1 MLKMLM
7 RTRNKVMRS
16 AILPATISGG
26 MRKLTQETT
35 TNSPDGR

>member
-1 MLKMLM
+1 MLKMLI
-7 RTRNKVMRS
+7 RTRKRVMSS

-35 TNSPDGR
+35 TKSPEGR